1 MAHGRLRARRMARAA
16 NLGIGFGAPL
26 FAGLLINAVAS
37 MALAEAP
44 APSPAADTTASV
56 IAYPASFFAPM
67 GPNTAYDMVRRIPG
81 FAIDDGSSLR
91 GFAGSAG
98 NVLIDGQRPAS
109 KTDDLISVL
118 GRIPAAQVERI
129 DLIRGAQPGIDMQGK
144 TVVANVIHKKGQGI
158 TGVAAVGQYTTADGY
173 TDPQVKL
180 EGTWRA
186 DGRTL
191 EGSLF
196 AFKGHDNSQGGGR
209 HVILG
214 PGGQQLDVSQTHNTA
229 PNSVRE
235 ATAAYEAPVLGGK
248 ARLNLTLEDQPYDI
262 DSVDVFQH
270 AGRQE
275 DHLQQDAKDAEGGL
289 HYNRDFGSTLGLEV
303 FGLQH
308 LNRARS
314 TSTFVTA
321 TDNQRF
327 ALATR
332 GGESIGRGVLHWRP
346 TAALTIDGGGEVA
359 YNWLTTQTAFSDNGA
374 AIPIPAGDVRVTE
387 TRGEAFTTAT
397 WRPVA
402 TLSMEAGVRVEG
414 STIASTGDVTL
425 SKSLVF
431 PKPRL
436 LITWSPDAA
445 DQVRVRVERE
455 VGQLDF
461 TSFAASAALNINGVV
476 AGNPNLLPQ
485 QDWAFEAAYDRHFW
499 KTGVVSLTLR
509 HLVLKDVVDRV
520 PVFAPSGA
528 FDEPGNIGGGSEN
541 DVVAAFELPLGRFGI
556 GGGTL
561 RGTGT
566 WKVSE
571 VTDPTTGQRRRISGQ
586 HPLDASLHFSQD
598 LPRWNLNWGFDLPLA
613 YREHFFRFN
622 EIDTNRANTVGTLFL
637 EYKPKPDLGLRFTLD
652 THRGVYDVGREVF
665 AGPRN
670 TAPLRLMDLQDRRFG
685 PVFFARIRKTF
696 G

>member
-1 MAHGRLRARRMARAA
+1 
-16 NLGIGFGAPL
+16 
-26 FAGLLINAVAS
+26 
-37 MALAEAP
+37 
-44 APSPAADTTASV
+44 
-56 IAYPASFFAPM
+56 M

-91 GFAGSAG
+91 GFAASAG

-109 KTDDLISVL
+109 KTDDLISL
-118 GRIPAAQVERI
+118 LNRIPAAQVERI

-144 TVVANVIHKKGQGI
+144 TVVANVIHKKGQGV
-158 TGVAAVGQYTTADGY
+158 TGLVSVGQYTTAEGY
-173 TDPQVKL
+173 TDPQLRL

-186 DGRTL
+186 DGRTA
-191 EGSLF
+191 EGSLLT
-196 AFKGHDNSQGGGR
+196 FKGHDNSQGGGR
-209 HVILG
+209 HVLVG
-214 PGGQQLDVSQTHNTA
+214 PNGEVLDVSQTRNAA
-229 PNSVRE
+229 PNSQRE

-248 ARLNLTLEDQPYDI
+248 ARLNLTLEDQPYDV
-262 DSVDVFQH
+262 DSVDLFEH

-275 DHLQQDAKDAEGGL
+275 DHLQQDVKDAEAGL
-289 HYNRDFGSTLGLEV
+289 HYSRDFGSALGLEV

-308 LNRARS
+308 LNWTRS

-321 TDNQRF
+321 SDSQLF

-346 TAALTIDGGGEVA
+346 TASLTIDGGGEVA
-359 YNWLTTQTAFSDNGA
+359 YNWLTTHTALSDNGL

-387 TRGEAFTTAT
+387 TRGEVFTTAT
-397 WRPVA
+397 WRPLA
-402 TLSMEAGVRVEG
+402 TLSVEAGARVEA
-414 STIASTGDVTL
+414 STISSTGDVTL

-436 LITWSPDAA
+436 LVTWSPDAA
-445 DQVRVRVERE
+445 DQVRLRVERE

-499 KTGVVSLTLR
+499 TTGVVSLTLR
-509 HLVLKDVVDRV
+509 HLVLKDVVDRI

-541 DVVAAFELPLGRFGI
+541 DLVLAVELPLGQFGI
-556 GGGTL
+556 HGGTL

-566 WKVSE
+566 WKDSE

-586 HPLDASLHFSQD
+586 HPLDAKLEFSQD
-598 LPRWNLNWGFDLPLA
+598 LPRWKLNWGFDLPLA

-637 EYKPKPDLGLRFTLD
+637 EYKPKPDLALRFTLD
-652 THRGVYDVGREVF
+652 TNRGVYDVTREVF
-665 AGPRN
+665 AGPRG
-670 TAPLRLMDLQDRRFG
+670 TAPFKLMDLQDRRFG